1 MGVIFAGMVFRGV
14 SRNSRDPEFETE
26 AVDEG
31 LVGAGLVDAE
41 LVGVESGAASVDAL
55 VAGKAAAAAEF

>member
-1 MGVIFAGMVFRGV
+1 MVFRGV
-14 SRNSRDPEFETE
+14 SRNSRDPEFEAE

-41 LVGVESGAASVDAL
+41 LVGVESGTASVDAL
-55 VAGKAAAAAEF
+55 VAGKVAAAAEF